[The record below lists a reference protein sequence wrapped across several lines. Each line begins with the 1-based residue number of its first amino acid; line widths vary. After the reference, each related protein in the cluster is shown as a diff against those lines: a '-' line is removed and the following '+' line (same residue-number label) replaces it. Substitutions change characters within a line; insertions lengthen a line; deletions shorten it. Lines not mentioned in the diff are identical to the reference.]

1 MKPADNSNGVIARG
15 LMKLWSARSKDGQA
29 RVGLN
34 NLDLEIPAGKTFGLV
49 GESGS
54 GKSTLA
60 LALLQLI
67 KLDAGE
73 VWIEGQPI
81 HQLRGK
87 ALRQQRRHMQLIFQN
102 PLAALD
108 PRHTV
113 SSAILEPLNLHNIG
127 TDILR
132 RQQLQNLLELVG
144 LSRKLADRYPHQLSG
159 GQQQR
164 VMIARA
170 LACRPGFLI
179 ADEPVSALDAPIQA
193 QILNL
198 LRELQTELGFTMLF
212 ISHDLAVVQFIADHI
227 GVMYQG
233 QLLEHAE
240 NHALF
245 NNPCHPYTESLLA
258 AAGAERQR
266 SDYSS
271 EYQDRQSVNDSSD
284 GCSYVGT
291 CLRATK
297 ACSQQQPKLTYINK
311 KAEHWVKCLH
321 YEK

>member
-1 MKPADNSNGVIARG
+1 MKPADTSKGVHASG
-15 LMKLWSARSKDGQA
+15 LMKLWPAPNKNQQP

-34 NLDLEIPAGKTFGLV
+34 KVDLTIPAGKTFGLV

-60 LALLQLI
+60 LALLRLI

-73 VWIEGQPI
+73 VRIDGQAI
-81 HQLRGK
+81 HALDQKSLR
-87 ALRQQRRHMQLIFQN
+87 RQRQYMQLIFQN

-108 PRHTV
+108 PRQTAGD
-113 SSAILEPLNLHNIG
+113 AIVEPLNLFNTGSTIQ
-127 TDILR
+127 R
-132 RQQLQNLLELVG
+132 RQQLQNLLEMVG
-144 LSRKLADRYPHQLSG
+144 LSRVLTSRFPHQLSG

-170 LACRPGFLI
+170 LASRPSFLV

-212 ISHDLAVVQFIADHI
+212 ISHDLAVVQFIADRI
-227 GVMYQG
+227 GVMYKG
-233 QLLEHAE
+233 QLLEQAE
-240 NHALF
+240 NSELF

-258 AAGAERQR
+258 AAGASHQHSGFKSNSQPEVQEKNPQACI
-266 SDYSS
+266 YSGS
-271 EYQDRQSVNDSSD
+271 
-284 GCSYVGT
+284 
-291 CLRATK
+291 CLRAMGKCKQETP
-297 ACSQQQPKLTYINK
+297 QLRYINK
-311 KAEHWVKCLH
+311 SPPHWVKCLH
-321 YEK
+321 YEN